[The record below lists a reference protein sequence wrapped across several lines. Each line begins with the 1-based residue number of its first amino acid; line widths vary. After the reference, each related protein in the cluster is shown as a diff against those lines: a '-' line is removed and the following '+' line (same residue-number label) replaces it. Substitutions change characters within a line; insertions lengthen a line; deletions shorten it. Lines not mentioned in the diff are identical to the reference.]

1 MSDILLSQKK
11 KKKKKKKK
19 RKNSKDAPPRRINFE
34 VEVSRAG
41 FSANQAKTLNT
52 RKETRAWSFNKFC
65 RVSRVCNKHNN
76 EKEKRRQ
83 GKDLS
88 DIYSHPSTCQS
99 IANGHHLR
107 AEITGSNES
116 FYTLKTAIEIGCS
129 ASELSILCMVYMVWV
144 SMNRVVDAAYIE

>member
-1 MSDILLSQKK
+1 VYVINIITRKK
-11 KKKKKKKK
+11 KE
-19 RKNSKDAPPRRINFE
+19 D
-34 VEVSRAG
+34 
-41 FSANQAKTLNT
+41 
-52 RKETRAWSFNKFC
+52 
-65 RVSRVCNKHNN
+65 
-76 EKEKRRQ
+76 KEKISLTFIRILRC
-83 GKDLS
+83 D
-88 DIYSHPSTCQS
+88 QS